1 MDLVAILKGKSDLF
15 DGSQIGAQLVA
26 RRERARNAAAA
37 RNPTRNA
44 VRKRLLFLVC
54 SSNRVCVWYG
64 TGRSAEGTKFT
75 GALDA
80 LRCLPDSSR
89 FQVFWRGQKC
99 VPVNKLNKLSRK
111 REMLL

>member
-54 SSNRVCVWYG
+54 SSNRVCG
-64 TGRSAEGTKFT
+64 TEQGDLQKE
-75 GALDA
+75 
-80 LRCLPDSSR
+80 PSSPEL
-89 FQVFWRGQKC
+89 WM
-99 VPVNKLNKLSRK
+99 P
-111 REMLL
+111 